1 MTSMGLFDN
10 IEKALIKKMM
20 KSSAKQP
27 LIVVL
32 LVLFISRKKPP
43 KKTPIRDESYW
54 RTLGGL

>member
-1 MTSMGLFDN
+1 MGLFDN

-43 KKTPIRDESYW
+43 QKTPIRDESYW